1 MHVRVHSE
9 VQGTV
14 TKRSTICKPPEASQ
28 SVLRISEAQ
37 PVHWSFSSGFY
48 ELTQVSML
56 ELANKTVIAAQ
67 SCSLFL
73 GVNVNP
79 PGDKIAIKNYLH
91 APRPNVSRPA
101 DQCSSTRSN
110 LCTDRVFTESNHLI
124 DESIMISARLLCPTA
139 PVVDNCQRLQNATAI
154 HGVRRAPHTCTQLHQ
169 HSRSLRQQRSRCLVI
184 RASVGPSEQLTCSAA
199 V

>member
-1 MHVRVHSE
+1 
-9 VQGTV
+9 
-14 TKRSTICKPPEASQ
+14 
-28 SVLRISEAQ
+28 
-37 PVHWSFSSGFY
+37 
-48 ELTQVSML
+48 ML
-56 ELANKTVIAAQ
+56 ELANKFVIAAQ

-73 GVNVNP
+73 GVNINP
-79 PGDKIAIKNYLH
+79 PGTSGDKVAINNYLY
-91 APRPNVSRPA
+91 APRPKVSRPA

-139 PVVDNCQRLQNATAI
+139 PVVDNCQRNQNATAI
-154 HGVRRAPHTCTQLHQ
+154 HGVRGAPHTCIQLHQ

-199 V
+199 G